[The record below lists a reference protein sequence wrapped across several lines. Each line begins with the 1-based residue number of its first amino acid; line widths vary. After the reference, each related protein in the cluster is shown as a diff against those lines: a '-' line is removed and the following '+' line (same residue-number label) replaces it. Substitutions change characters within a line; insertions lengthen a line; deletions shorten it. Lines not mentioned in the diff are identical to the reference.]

1 MHHRIATYRARR
13 PLAALAPSALAALAA
28 LAVAASAG
36 ACSSSSTTAVVDN
49 DAAIAA
55 PAPTAEAGTPDTYV
69 PPTEDL
75 GPDPLLGCTKDP
87 GAPAV
92 TVDPNASAD
101 PVAGG
106 AAMFSL
112 EKALEGF
119 PAGAGK
125 LTAGIRT
132 EKGGIKCELAE
143 AVAPVSVAN
152 FVGLARGT
160 RPFKD
165 AKGKWAT
172 GHFYDG
178 LIWHR
183 VIPKFVI
190 QGGDPDGVG
199 TGGPGYDLVKEN
211 QVEEPLGTLAMAASS
226 KVSGSQFY
234 IVVGTGPKAEYN
246 VFGSCET
253 TAAVAIAG
261 VPTDADDAPVTAVHM
276 LKVEIA
282 RCP

>member
-1 MHHRIATYRARR
+1 MHHRRI
-13 PLAALAPSALAALAA
+13 LAPSAAAA
-28 LAVAASAG
+28 LAVVWALG
-36 ACSSSSTTAVVDN
+36 ACSSSTPSNAGN
-49 DAAIAA
+49 
-55 PAPTAEAGTPDTYV
+55 EAGVPEDPFPTPEGGAVDRYV
-69 PPTEDL
+69 PPPADA

-92 TVDPNASAD
+92 TVDPSSAMD

-106 AAMFSL
+106 AAQFTL
-112 EKALEGF
+112 AKALDGF
-119 PAGAGK
+119 PAGGGK
-125 LTAGIRT
+125 LTAGITT
-132 EKGGIKCELAE
+132 EHGGIKCTLDETA
-143 AVAPVSVAN
+143 APISVAN

-165 AKGKWAT
+165 AKGKWTT

-190 QGGDPDGVG
+190 QGGDPDGLG

-211 QVEEPLGTLAMAASS
+211 QIAEPLGTLAMAASTT
-226 KVSGSQFY
+226 VSGSQFY

-246 VFGSCET
+246 VFGSCDT
-253 TAAVAIAG
+253 DAAIAIAG
-261 VPTDADDAPVTAVHM
+261 VKTDADDAPVTAVHM
-276 LKVEIA
+276 IKVEIA